1 MTTTTFKVTLA
12 GIALTVLAA
21 CGGGGD
27 ASTSAPTSAGPLAK
41 YEGVWQPVAGC
52 NNHRR
57 ETYTLAASNSGT
69 TLSNTFRV
77 EYFANADCTGAV
89 VATGTYGMPML
100 TMQHIETV
108 TAATSKLLTGETVAA
123 AVDRVTVTAAV
134 ATFAYTGSGVT
145 STYVS
150 GGKTYTHIVYT
161 NGSTDTQTDP
171 VNGTTLQAAVLL
183 RNSEFFTLLPIGNST
198 SAFQAVDR
206 LVH

>member
-1 MTTTTFKVTLA
+1 MTTTTFKLIVS

-52 NNHRR
+52 NSHRR
-57 ETYTLAASNSGT
+57 ETSTLAASNSGT
-69 TLSNTFRV
+69 TLSNTFKV

-89 VATGTYGMPML
+89 VATGTYGKPML

-108 TAATSKLLTGETVAA
+108 AAATSKLLTGETVTA

-134 ATFAYTGSGVT
+134 ATFSYTGSGVT

-161 NGSTDTQTDP
+161 NGSTDTQADP
-171 VNGTTLQAAVLL
+171 VTGTTLEAAVLL
-183 RNSEFFTLLPIGNST
+183 RNSELFLLLPIGNST
-198 SAFQAVDR
+198 TSFQATEG
-206 LVH
+206 LIH